1 MRRSGVRIPLAPPQ
15 ADIRSR
21 MSVFCMPGRCC
32 RWCSGRRVACH
43 VGPGCFVCPWAAARP
58 RAVRAASFAR
68 RVVSKPGQA
77 PPPPTGTAAWPSV
90 PSGALH
96 TGGTWCTDGVRSPAR
111 PRHRP
116 RAPQPGPLFPLVPF
130 TPATPAVLCVVARRL
145 EPAPAPPPPMGTA
158 ARPSGYSGALHTGG
172 IWRAGV
178 WRTGPRHRPPA
189 LRPGPAAAHRH
200 GARVSAW
207 TVTVAFNVARAN
219 LVCDF
224 RQVLFIA
231 ILRRLHFA
239 VFECVSPTGWLF
251 RKGDVMVGDTWR

>member
-1 MRRSGVRIPLAPPQ
+1 M
-15 ADIRSR
+15 
-21 MSVFCMPGRCC
+21 
-32 RWCSGRRVACH
+32 RWCVAPLVFRALRVLCWAGLLS
-43 VGPGCFVCPWAAARP
+43 VPMGGGPPASRP
-58 RAVRAASFAR
+58 RSE
-68 RVVSKPGQA
+68 
-77 PPPPTGTAAWPSV
+77 
-90 PSGALH
+90 L
-96 TGGTWCTDGVRSPAR
+96 RS
-111 PRHRP
+111 
-116 RAPQPGPLFPLVPF
+116 
-130 TPATPAVLCVVARRL
+130 ARRL
-145 EPAPAPPPPMGTA
+145 E
-158 ARPSGYSGALHTGG
+158 ARPGPAASHGQRSLALHTGG

-207 TVTVAFNVARAN
+207 TVTVAFNGARAN

-251 RKGDVMVGDTWR
+251 RKGDVMVGDTWRQFPRFYLCMSLVTRGAIYGCE

>member
-1 MRRSGVRIPLAPPQ
+1 MYAWRGVAVPVVVLLVAP
-15 ADIRSR
+15 
-21 MSVFCMPGRCC
+21 
-32 RWCSGRRVACH
+32 H
-43 VGPGCFVCPWAAARP
+43 VLSCGPGCWLCPWAAARP

-77 PPPPTGTAAWPSV
+77 PPPPTGTAARRSCALRHP
-90 PSGALH
+90 PYRRRFGAVSLM
-96 TGGTWCTDGVRSPAR
+96 CPAR
-111 PRHRP
+111 PRR
-116 RAPQPGPLFPLVPF
+116 
-130 TPATPAVLCVVARRL
+130 
-145 EPAPAPPPPMGTA
+145 
-158 ARPSGYSGALHTGG
+158 
-172 IWRAGV
+172 
-178 WRTGPRHRPPA
+178 RPPA

-207 TVTVAFNVARAN
+207 TVTVAFDGARAN

-251 RKGDVMVGDTWR
+251 RKGDVMVGDTWRQFPRFYLCMSLVTCGAIYGCE

>member
-1 MRRSGVRIPLAPPQ
+1 
-15 ADIRSR
+15 
-21 MSVFCMPGRCC
+21 MPTSDPDVGFLYAWALL
-32 RWCSGRRVACH
+32 RWCVAVAPLVFRALRVLCWAGLLS
-43 VGPGCFVCPWAAARP
+43 VPMGGGPPASRP
-58 RAVRAASFAR
+58 RSE
-68 RVVSKPGQA
+68 
-77 PPPPTGTAAWPSV
+77 
-90 PSGALH
+90 L
-96 TGGTWCTDGVRSPAR
+96 RS
-111 PRHRP
+111 
-116 RAPQPGPLFPLVPF
+116 
-130 TPATPAVLCVVARRL
+130 ARRL
-145 EPAPAPPPPMGTA
+145 E
-158 ARPSGYSGALHTGG
+158 ARPGPAASHGQRSLALHTGG

-207 TVTVAFNVARAN
+207 TVTVAFNGARAN

-251 RKGDVMVGDTWR
+251 RKGDVMVGDTWRQFPRFYLCMSLVTRGAIYGCE

>member
-1 MRRSGVRIPLAPPQ
+1 MYARVCRRGAVRPH
-15 ADIRSR
+15 
-21 MSVFCMPGRCC
+21 G
-32 RWCSGRRVACH
+32 CSGRSVVLLCGAGLLSVP
-43 VGPGCFVCPWAAARP
+43 VGSGPPASRP
-58 RAVRAASFAR
+58 RREPSAR

-96 TGGTWCTDGVRSPAR
+96 TGGTWCTDGVRSPTR
-111 PRHRP
+111 PHR
-116 RAPQPGPLFPLVPF
+116 
-130 TPATPAVLCVVARRL
+130 
-145 EPAPAPPPPMGTA
+145 
-158 ARPSGYSGALHTGG
+158 
-172 IWRAGV
+172 
-178 WRTGPRHRPPA
+178 RPPA

-207 TVTVAFNVARAN
+207 TVTVAFNGARAN

-251 RKGDVMVGDTWR
+251 RKGDVMVGDTWRQFPRFYLCMSLVTRGAIYGCE

>member
-1 MRRSGVRIPLAPPQ
+1 MAQLVARLVRNEKVGGSNPPSSTTGRHP
-15 ADIRSR
+15 IR

-32 RWCSGRRVACH
+32 RWCSGRRACF
-43 VGPGCFVCPWAAARP
+43 VGPGCLVCPWAAARP

-68 RVVSKPGQA
+68 RVGSKPGQA

-111 PRHRP
+111 PHR
-116 RAPQPGPLFPLVPF
+116 
-130 TPATPAVLCVVARRL
+130 
-145 EPAPAPPPPMGTA
+145 
-158 ARPSGYSGALHTGG
+158 
-172 IWRAGV
+172 
-178 WRTGPRHRPPA
+178 RPPA

-251 RKGDVMVGDTWR
+251 RKGDVMVGDTWRQFPRFDLWMSLVTRRAIHGCE

>member
-1 MRRSGVRIPLAPPQ
+1 MAQLVARLVRNEKVGGSNPPSSTTGRHP
-15 ADIRSR
+15 IR

-32 RWCSGRRVACH
+32 RWCSGRRACF
-43 VGPGCFVCPWAAARP
+43 VGPGCLVCPWAAARP

-111 PRHRP
+111 PHR
-116 RAPQPGPLFPLVPF
+116 
-130 TPATPAVLCVVARRL
+130 
-145 EPAPAPPPPMGTA
+145 
-158 ARPSGYSGALHTGG
+158 
-172 IWRAGV
+172 
-178 WRTGPRHRPPA
+178 RPPA

-251 RKGDVMVGDTWR
+251 RKGDVMVGDTWRQFPRFDLCMSLVTRRAIHGCE

>member
-32 RWCSGRRVACH
+32 RWCSGRRACF
-43 VGPGCFVCPWAAARP
+43 VGPGCLVCPWAAARP

-111 PRHRP
+111 PHR
-116 RAPQPGPLFPLVPF
+116 
-130 TPATPAVLCVVARRL
+130 
-145 EPAPAPPPPMGTA
+145 
-158 ARPSGYSGALHTGG
+158 
-172 IWRAGV
+172 
-178 WRTGPRHRPPA
+178 RPPA

-239 VFECVSPTGWLF
+239 VLECVSPTGWLF
-251 RKGDVMVGDTWR
+251 RKGDVMVGDTWRQFPRFDLWMSLVTRGAIHGCE